1 MLTKHKKKRFSRVL
15 ATLLA
20 AMPLL
25 AQAAMESLDE
35 ESLSQVT
42 GTGLAIGF
50 EDFRWLVKPTS
61 YFEQVGSDPV
71 GDTTLQ
77 RGDLRWY
84 GVNISGAGPG
94 GFHKGSKRGFLY
106 SQV

>member
-1 MLTKHKKKRFSRVL
+1 MLTRKRFRFGYRLSR
-15 ATLLA
+15 AIA
-20 AMPLL
+20 AALVASPMLGM
-25 AQAAMESLDE
+25 AALESLDE

-71 GDTTLQ
+71 GNTTLQ
-77 RGDLRWY
+77 RG
-84 GVNISGAGPG
+84 
-94 GFHKGSKRGFLY
+94 GSALVWREYFRRRCRRFSLG
-106 SQV
+106 